1 MNVLIAASYKAR
13 RGGNFISSLL
23 ELSLSVKS
31 QGGNVI
37 FIFPESENAKLENSW
52 CDWLKNHGLTVY
64 LVDKEASPA
73 KQLDELRQIINKH
86 NIHILHTHFGIYGK
100 VLKRF
105 RRKLP
110 VKIIVHDHFGFP
122 LNKKL
127 RIKQKLRNAFL
138 SVLYRLLD
146 INVAAV
152 NKEKGDSFLFSR
164 AWYVPNGLS
173 SIRNVELSRSRYETR
188 ALLNI
193 SEGQK
198 ACLILG
204 WDFDRKGMDIAVKAI
219 AECRMEFPELLLCVV
234 GFGSA
239 PTEKLITYIS
249 ENTDID
255 PNSHWIRYWDDT
267 EDIFSYHRAVDVYL
281 SASRSEGFPYGILE
295 AISQNTPVVLS
306 DIKETVWA
314 QSYDHA
320 FTYSVE
326 NPLACAECIKKAL
339 EVGRSPSNYEAA
351 VAQYSITSWCQQML
365 SIYQEV

>member
-1 MNVLIAASYKAR
+1 M
-13 RGGNFISSLL
+13 
-23 ELSLSVKS
+23 
-31 QGGNVI
+31 
-37 FIFPESENAKLENSW
+37 
-52 CDWLKNHGLTVY
+52 
-64 LVDKEASPA
+64 
-73 KQLDELRQIINKH
+73 
-86 NIHILHTHFGIYGK
+86 
-100 VLKRF
+100 
-105 RRKLP
+105 
-110 VKIIVHDHFGFP
+110 
-122 LNKKL
+122 
-127 RIKQKLRNAFL
+127 
-138 SVLYRLLD
+138 
-146 INVAAV
+146 
-152 NKEKGDSFLFSR
+152 FSR

-193 SEGQK
+193 SEEQK

-320 FTYSVE
+320 FVD
-326 NPLACAECIKKAL
+326 K
-339 EVGRSPSNYEAA
+339 
-351 VAQYSITSWCQQML
+351 
-365 SIYQEV
+365 